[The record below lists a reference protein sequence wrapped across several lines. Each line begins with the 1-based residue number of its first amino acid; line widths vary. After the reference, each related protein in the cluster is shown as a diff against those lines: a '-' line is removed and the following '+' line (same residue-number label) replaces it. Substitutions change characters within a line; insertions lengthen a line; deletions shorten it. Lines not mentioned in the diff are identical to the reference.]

1 MHTFLAETTFP
12 LPRLPSL
19 SLRLPFPSVSGTPGA
34 AAAALIDYHGDKL
47 VDWACRPGLLIGL
60 VDATGLLPVPG
71 VPDTPFVTNTVDGS
85 TDAGATSHVG
95 YTVARDR

>member
-1 MHTFLAETTFP
+1 MI
-12 LPRLPSL
+12 
-19 SLRLPFPSVSGTPGA
+19 G
-34 AAAALIDYHGDKL
+34 L
-47 VDWACRPGLLIGL
+47 VDRACGLGLLIGL
-60 VDATGLLPVPG
+60 VDATGSALLPVPG